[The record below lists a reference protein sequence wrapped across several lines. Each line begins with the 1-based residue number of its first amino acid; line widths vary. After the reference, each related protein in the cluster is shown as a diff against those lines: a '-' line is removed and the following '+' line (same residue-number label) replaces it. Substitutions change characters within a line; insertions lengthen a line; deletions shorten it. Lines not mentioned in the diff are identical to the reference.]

1 MIPVTAEDVARRKRR
16 IAIACLAAGAAVVF
30 GAVWI
35 HQRSTAP
42 LKAQAAFEA
51 GRDLMTAARYN
62 QAILNFD
69 GAIALKPD
77 FAEAWL
83 MRGRAHLAIFEPEPA
98 IADFTKAIQLRPRD
112 AHTHLS
118 AAEPISW

>member
-1 MIPVTAEDVARRKRR
+1 MIWTLFMERFFYHRDWKPVTRVRMPWSRREIQPQGPIDPTAMIPVTAADVARRKRR

-51 GRDLMTAARYN
+51 GRGLMTAARYN

-69 GAIALKPD
+69 GAIAARLP
-77 FAEAWL
+77 
-83 MRGRAHLAIFEPEPA
+83 
-98 IADFTKAIQLRPRD
+98 
-112 AHTHLS
+112 
-118 AAEPISW
+118 